1 MKKILLF
8 AAIAAAMLLASCQKE
23 VPVETAKE
31 DTSTVVEPPVFTAA
45 ISPGT
50 KTTVNVS
57 NGKVS
62 WEESDEIT
70 IIDKDKNQAVYKVQS
85 IDGTTGKAT
94 FSYKSGATLGEG
106 PYNATYGTEPATA
119 QTYSTNPGKLYMKA
133 ESDTTILNFQV
144 QCGLLEINLTKNG
157 EFVKSIAVSN
167 YYEKFTYTLTCNPEK
182 DISEKETFYIAV
194 NGDTYYK
201 IVITDKDGK
210 ECVLKAASGIKV
222 DTNHIKPVTFSDN
235 KLVFKSN
242 TLPGRFSVS
251 STKQVQFSKGNLYWD
266 ETNRKFGFEAN
277 QYDFQDKW
285 YGTYRVSHFYWSK
298 TASVTY
304 VKDYNDSGK
313 QSDVFFTNTDS
324 ETANTD
330 FTVNGVTGKYR
341 TLSKEEWLYL
351 FGFNEEGER
360 YKPKE
365 THRYKKY
372 KCGVTVCGVNDC
384 VVLKPDDYTDSIKG
398 SYDKASWAVV
408 EAAGLVCL
416 PASGYRDTSSV
427 KNCGSS
433 GSYWSSSAID
443 AEKAYYV
450 GFPII
455 VQDSKDINVNPDPT
469 TRNLGN
475 SVRLVTDVQ
484 K

>member
-31 DTSTVVEPPVFTAA
+31 DTSTVVEPPVFTAT

-50 KTTVNVS
+50 KTTVDAAS
-57 NGKVS
+57 GKVS

-94 FSYKSGATLGEG
+94 FSYKSGETLGVG
-106 PYNATYGTEPATA
+106 PYKATYGEEPSKA

-133 ESDTTILNFQV
+133 ESQTKSLNFKV

-167 YYEKFTYTLTCNPEK
+167 DRERTTYILTCNPEK
-182 DISEKETFYIAV
+182 DISQKETFYISV

-210 ECVLKAASGIKV
+210 ECVLTADSGIKV
-222 DTNHIKPVTFSDN
+222 DTNHIKPVTLDET
-235 KLVFKSN
+235 KLVFKPN
-242 TLPGRFSVS
+242 TLPGKFSVS
-251 STKQVQFSKGNLYWD
+251 EYKQVQFSKGNLYWD

-298 TASVTY
+298 TDSVTY

-313 QSDVFFTNTDS
+313 QSGDVFFTNKDS
-324 ETANTD
+324 DTANKD

-351 FGFNEEGER
+351 FGFNEEGDPYEQ
-360 YKPKE
+360 KTP
-365 THRYKKY
+365 RYKKY

-384 VVLKPDDYTDSIKG
+384 VVLKPDDYTG
-398 SYDKASWAVV
+398 AS
-408 EAAGLVCL
+408 
-416 PASGYRDTSSV
+416 
-427 KNCGSS
+427 
-433 GSYWSSSAID
+433 
-443 AEKAYYV
+443 
-450 GFPII
+450 F
-455 VQDSKDINVNPDPT
+455 NPHCSFT
-469 TRNLGN
+469 L
-475 SVRLVTDVQ
+475 S
-484 K
+484 

>member
-23 VPVETAKE
+23 VPVETVNEGVPSIVAP
-31 DTSTVVEPPVFTAA
+31 SVFTAT

-50 KTTVNVS
+50 KTTVTPS
-57 NGKVS
+57 DGKVS
-62 WEESDEIT
+62 WEMDDEIT
-70 IIDKDKNQAVYKVQS
+70 IIDKASKSATYSIES
-85 IDGTTGKAT
+85 IDGSTGRAT
-94 FSYKSGATLGEG
+94 FKYKSGETLGVG
-106 PYNATYGTEPATA
+106 PYKATYGEEPSKT
-119 QTYSTNPGKLYMKA
+119 QTYYQNPGKLYMKA

-222 DTNHIKPVTFSDN
+222 DTNHIKPVTLDEK

-242 TLPGRFSVS
+242 TLPGVFSVS
-251 STKQVQFSKGNLYWD
+251 DNKKIQFSKGNLYWD
-266 ETNRKFGFEAN
+266 ETNKKFGFEAN

-313 QSDVFFTNTDS
+313 QSGDVFFTNT
-324 ETANTD
+324 ND

-351 FGFNEEGER
+351 FGFNEEGDPYPYEQ
-360 YKPKE
+360 KTP
-365 THRYKKY
+365 RYKKY

-384 VVLKPDDYTDSIKG
+384 VVLKPDDYTGASFKE
-398 SYDKASWAVV
+398 SYDKASWAEA

-443 AEKAYYV
+443 AENAYYV
-450 GFPII
+450 GFPIG
-455 VQDSKDINVNPDPT
+455 QDSKDINVNPDPT

-484 K
+484 

>member
-23 VPVETAKE
+23 VSVETVKA
-31 DTSTVVEPPVFTAA
+31 DTSTVVEPPVFTAT

-50 KTTVNVS
+50 KTTVDAAS
-57 NGKVS
+57 GKVS

-133 ESDTTILNFQV
+133 ESQTKSLNFKV

-167 YYEKFTYTLTCNPEK
+167 YYEKFTYTLTCNPGK
-182 DISEKETFYIAV
+182 DISTKTAFYIAV
-194 NGDTYYK
+194 KEDKYYR
-201 IVITDKDGK
+201 IVIRDNQDK
-210 ECVLKAASGIKV
+210 ECVLTAASGIQV
-222 DTNHIKPVTFSDN
+222 DANHIKPVTLDEE
-235 KLVFKSN
+235 KLVFKPN
-242 TLPGRFSVS
+242 TLPGKFSVS
-251 STKQVQFSKGNLYWD
+251 DYKQVQFSKGNLYWD

-313 QSDVFFTNTDS
+313 QSGDVFFTNT
-324 ETANTD
+324 ND

-351 FGFNEEGER
+351 FGFNEEGDPYPYEQ
-360 YKPKE
+360 KTP
-365 THRYKKY
+365 RYKKY

-384 VVLKPDDYTDSIKG
+384 VVLKPDDYTGASFKE
-398 SYDKASWAVV
+398 SYDKASWAEA

-443 AEKAYYV
+443 AENAYYV
-450 GFPII
+450 GFPIG
-455 VQDSKDINVNPDPT
+455 QDPKDINVNPDPT

-484 K
+484 

>member
-1 MKKILLF
+1 MKKILIF
-8 AAIAAAMLLASCQKE
+8 AAIAAVLLLASCQKE

-31 DTSTVVEPPVFTAA
+31 DTSTVVEPPLFTAT

-50 KTTVNVS
+50 KTTVDAQT
-57 NGKVS
+57 GKVS
-62 WEESDEIT
+62 WETTDEIT
-70 IIDKDKNQAVYKVQS
+70 VTDKNKNAAVYEIKS

-94 FSYKSGATLGEG
+94 FKYKSGNQLGDG
-106 PYNATYGTEPATA
+106 PYTATYGTTPAQA
-119 QTYSTNPGKLYMKA
+119 QTYCATPGKLYMEA
-133 ESDTTILNFQV
+133 ESQTKSLTFKV
-144 QCGLLEINLTKNG
+144 QCGLLEINLTKYG
-157 EFVKSIAVSN
+157 ESVKSIAVSN
-167 YYEKFTYTLTCNPEK
+167 DREKTTYILTCNPEK
-182 DISEKETFYIAV
+182 DISEKKTFYIAV

-210 ECVLKAASGIKV
+210 ECVLTAASGIKV
-222 DTNHIKPVTFSDN
+222 DTNHIKPVTFDGS
-235 KLVFKSN
+235 KLVFKPN
-242 TLPGRFSVS
+242 TLPGVFSVS
-251 STKQVQFSKGNLYWD
+251 DNKQIQFSKGNLYWD
-266 ETNRKFGFEAN
+266 ETNKKFGFEAN

-285 YGTYRVSHFYWSK
+285 FGTYCVSHFYWSK

-304 VKDYNDSGK
+304 VEVYNDSGK

-324 ETANTD
+324 DTANKD

-360 YKPKE
+360 YEQKE
-365 THRYKKY
+365 TRRYKKY

-384 VVLKPDDYTDSIKG
+384 VVLTPDDYTGSIND
-398 SYDKASWAVV
+398 SYDKASWAVA

-433 GSYWSSSAID
+433 GSYWSSSAIN

-450 GFPII
+450 GFPIG
-455 VQDSKDINVNPDPT
+455 QDPKDINVNPDPT